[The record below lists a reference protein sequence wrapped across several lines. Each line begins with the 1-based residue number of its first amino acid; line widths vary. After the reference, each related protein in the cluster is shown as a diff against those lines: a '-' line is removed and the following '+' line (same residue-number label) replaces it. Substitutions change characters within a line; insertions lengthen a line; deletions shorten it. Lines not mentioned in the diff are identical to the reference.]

1 MGTYKACEIPEE
13 LFYDVAR
20 DVWVRWE
27 EDGTATLG
35 MTDTAQ
41 ARLGRLV
48 NVKFK
53 AVGKALRLGQ
63 PVAVLE
69 SAKWVG
75 PFPTPLS
82 GVLIGVNQAFDG
94 DILLLNKDPYGAGW
108 LARLRPTNADQ
119 ERPGLLTGPAAFEA
133 YRRKIDELGI
143 HCIRC
148 AD

>member
-1 MGTYKACEIPEE
+1 
-13 LFYDVAR
+13 
-20 DVWVRWE
+20 
-27 EDGTATLG
+27 

-41 ARLGRLV
+41 ARLGKLI
-48 NVKFK
+48 NIKFK
-53 AVGKALRLGQ
+53 SVGKVLRHGQ
-63 PVAVLE
+63 NVAVLE

-82 GVLIGVNQAFDG
+82 GSLTRVNEGFQT

-108 LARLRPTNADQ
+108 LAQLRPTNAEE
-119 ERPGLLTGPAAFEA
+119 ERAGLLTGAAAFEA
-133 YRRKIDELGI
+133 YRQKIDELQI

>member
-1 MGTYKACEIPEE
+1 MGIYRACEIPED
-13 LFYDVAR
+13 LHYDVAR

-53 AVGKALRLGQ
+53 AVGKTLRIGQ
-63 PVAVLE
+63 PAAVLE

-82 GVLIGVNQAFDG
+82 GVLIRVNQAFDT

-108 LARLRPTNADQ
+108 LAQVRPTNTEE
-119 ERPGLLTGPAAFEA
+119 ERLGLLTGPAAFEA
-133 YRRKIDELGI
+133 YRRKIDELQI